1 MYRVLNDFLDDWKY
15 ESESTLKT
23 FNNITDEKKN
33 QKITPDG
40 RSLGYIAWHITQSLP
55 EIMHRIGFKFDTYKE
70 QVPEPEKFSE
80 VISFYKL
87 YADQIFNQV
96 KENWTDE
103 ILNDETNMYGET
115 WKMGKV
121 LSMLVIHQAHHRAQ
135 MTVLMRQA
143 GLPVPGVY
151 GPSREEW
158 AAMGMEPQE

>member
-1 MYRVLNDFLDDWKY
+1 MYRKISDFLEDWKY
-15 ESESTLKT
+15 ESESTLKL
-23 FNNITDEKKN
+23 FKNISDGKKN
-33 QKITPDG
+33 QKTTPDS
-40 RSLGYIAWHITQSLP
+40 RSLGYIAGHITQSLP
-55 EIMHRIGFKFDTYKE
+55 EIMHRIGFKFETYKE

-87 YADQIFNQV
+87 YSDQIFNQV

-121 LSMLVIHQAHHRAQ
+121 LSMLIIHQAHHRAQ

-143 GLPVPGVY
+143 GLQVPGVY

>member
-23 FNNITDEKKN
+23 FNNISDEKKN

>member
-23 FNNITDEKKN
+23 FNNISDEKKN
-33 QKITPDG
+33 QKITPDS

>member
-15 ESESTLKT
+15 ESESTLKL
-23 FNNITDEKKN
+23 FGNITDDKKN
-33 QKITPDG
+33 QKVTPDG
-40 RSLGYIAWHITQSLP
+40 RSLGYLAWHITQSLP
-55 EIMHRIGFKFDTYKE
+55 EIMHRIGFNFEIYKE

-87 YADQIFNQV
+87 YSEQIFNQV
-96 KENWTDE
+96 KEKWTDE
-103 ILNDETNMYGET
+103 ILVEETDMYGET

-135 MTVLMRQA
+135 MTILMRQA
-143 GLPVPGVY
+143 GLQVTGVY

-158 AAMGMEPQE
+158 AAMGMEPQL